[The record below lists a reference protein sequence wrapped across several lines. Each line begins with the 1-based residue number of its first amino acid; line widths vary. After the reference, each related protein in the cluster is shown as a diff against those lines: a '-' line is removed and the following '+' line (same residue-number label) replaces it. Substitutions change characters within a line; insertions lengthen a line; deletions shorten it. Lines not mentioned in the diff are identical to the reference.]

1 MKKDKNGNVIFES
14 KKEEV
19 EWMRQWIAE
28 HPGPWQQCP
37 TCLSFH
43 LSKTKPRPGSACA
56 QCRGTGKSEDEALMP
71 TRKPGFPTQH
81 IRGSR
86 DRRDWAEYH

>member
-1 MKKDKNGNVIFES
+1 MKRDKNGHVVFES

-19 EWMRQWIAE
+19 EWMRQWMAE
-28 HPGPWQQCP
+28 HPGCWVQCP

-43 LSKTKPRPGSACA
+43 LSKTKPKPTDRCA
-56 QCRGTGKSEDEALMP
+56 QCRTSVRDAAEMP
-71 TRKPGFPTQH
+71 DRKPGSPAQH

-86 DRRDWAEYH
+86 DRRDWANYH